1 MSSKEMEAADT
12 EFALRAKALLG
23 ASADELNG
31 RVRSRLT
38 RARYAALE
46 AARPAPAR
54 HWRNWAP
61 AGAVASGVLIALLFV
76 GRQGSSPVTVI
87 AAANPLDDVELLADA
102 DAYELGQEQAQA
114 QAQEQD
120 QTQPGDYEFYEWAAG
135 QAEGGN
141 SEPVGT

>member
-23 ASADELNG
+23 ASADELSG

-61 AGAVASGVLIALLFV
+61 AGVVASGVLIALLFV
-76 GRQGSSPVTVI
+76 GQQGSAPVSV
-87 AAANPLDDVELLADA
+87 AANPLDDVELLADA
-102 DAYELGQEQAQA
+102 DAYELGQEQAQ
-114 QAQEQD
+114 EQD
-120 QTQPGDYEFYEWAAG
+120 QAQTGDYEFYEWAAG
-135 QAEGGN
+135 QAEGGS

>member
-1 MSSKEMEAADT
+1 MSSEEMEAADT

-23 ASADELNG
+23 ASADELSG

-54 HWRNWAP
+54 HWRSWAP

-76 GRQGSSPVTVI
+76 GQQGSAPVGVV
-87 AAANPLDDVELLADA
+87 AANPLDDVELLADA
-102 DAYELGQEQAQA
+102 DAYELVQEQEQEQA
-114 QAQEQD
+114 
-120 QTQPGDYEFYEWAAG
+120 QPGDYEFYEWAAG
-135 QAEGGN
+135 QAEGGS

>member
-1 MSSKEMEAADT
+1 MTRKEMEAADT

-23 ASADELNG
+23 ASADELSG

-46 AARPAPAR
+46 AARPASAR

-61 AGAVASGVLIALLFV
+61 AGAVASGVLIALLFI
-76 GRQGSSPVTVI
+76 GRQGSAPVGVV
-87 AAANPLDDVELLADA
+87 AANPLDDVELLADA
-102 DAYELGQEQAQA
+102 DAYELGQEQAQELD
-114 QAQEQD
+114 QA
-120 QTQPGDYEFYEWAAG
+120 QPGDYEFYEWAAG
-135 QAEGGN
+135 QTEGGS

>member
-1 MSSKEMEAADT
+1 MSSEELEAADT

-23 ASADELNG
+23 ASADELSG

-76 GRQGSSPVTVI
+76 GQQGSAPVSV
-87 AAANPLDDVELLADA
+87 AANPLDDVELLADA
-102 DAYELGQEQAQA
+102 DAYELGQEQAQ
-114 QAQEQD
+114 EQD
-120 QTQPGDYEFYEWAAG
+120 QAQNGDYEFYEWAAG
-135 QAEGGN
+135 QAEGGS

>member
-1 MSSKEMEAADT
+1 MSSNEMEAADT

-23 ASADELNG
+23 ASADELSG

-76 GRQGSSPVTVI
+76 GQQGSAPVSV
-87 AAANPLDDVELLADA
+87 AANPLDDVELLADA
-102 DAYELGQEQAQA
+102 DAYELGQEQAQ
-114 QAQEQD
+114 EQD
-120 QTQPGDYEFYEWAAG
+120 QAQTGDYEFYEWAAG
-135 QAEGGN
+135 QAEGGS

>member
-1 MSSKEMEAADT
+1 MSSNEMEAADT

-23 ASADELNG
+23 ASADELSG

-54 HWRNWAP
+54 HWLNWAP
-61 AGAVASGVLIALLFV
+61 AGAVASGVLIALLFI
-76 GRQGSSPVTVI
+76 GQQGSAPSVV
-87 AAANPLDDVELLADA
+87 AANPLDDVELLADA
-102 DAYELGQEQAQA
+102 DAYELVQEQEQEQA
-114 QAQEQD
+114 
-120 QTQPGDYEFYEWAAG
+120 QPGDYEFYEWAAG
-135 QAEGGN
+135 QAEGGS

>member
-23 ASADELNG
+23 ASADELSG

-76 GRQGSSPVTVI
+76 GQQGSAPGGVV
-87 AAANPLDDVELLADA
+87 AANPLDDVELLADA
-102 DAYELGQEQAQA
+102 DAYELGQEQAQ
-114 QAQEQD
+114 EQD
-120 QTQPGDYEFYEWAAG
+120 QAQTGDYEFYEWAAG
-135 QAEGGN
+135 QAEGGS